1 MATFNGETYE
11 NMHSEMHAEDT
22 FEGCTFNGSATR
34 CNFYKATFDEDC
46 VFGAGFKFKNSNLQ
60 QAAGVEAVEKVE
72 CLYITDAEWA
82 EFVQRQRLTNPGFPL
97 DE

>member
-1 MATFNGETYE
+1 MTTYNGETFDD
-11 NMHSEMHAEDT
+11 MHSEMHAEDT
-22 FEGCTFNGSATR
+22 FEDCTFTGSATR
-34 CNFYKATFDEDC
+34 CNFYKATFDQDC
-46 VFGAGFKFKNSNLQ
+46 TFDQGFQFKNSNLQ

-82 EFVQRQRLTNPGFPL
+82 EFVQLQRMMNPGIML